1 MLSASQYLSQS
12 KLVTCPGPTGPAGPG
27 GPTGPMG
34 PPGYSTGLIYY
45 FKLGHQFSTGT
56 VSGPQ
61 SGYPLAFTT
70 DQIPPAY
77 PTSPNPI
84 YNAYYGY
91 YTQKDLPAAS
101 INNLIGQFI
110 GYAPTGVTAI
120 PPGAWSFSFN
130 AYSFLTAN
138 DGMPVS
144 TSKMYV
150 VVYKTA
156 SNGTNNTPIGS
167 TINRPITINNI
178 TDTPYTIA
186 FEIPTAISIMSTD
199 KIYVEFYLSTVTN
212 GTSTQFWTEGDS
224 VSQVITTFAPQ
235 SGPSGP
241 PGATGATGL
250 SGQTGPTGP
259 PGINGT
265 VMPTGSITA
274 YAGLVAPSGWVL
286 CDGSAYSTTNP
297 VYVALWDVLKLSPF
311 GMASTGYFKVPDL
324 RQKFI
329 LGADSG
335 ASYTV
340 AATGGEKEHTLTTNE
355 MPAHS
360 HTITDPGHVHGSISQ
375 GTGFAATDGGNGNR
389 ANPGS
394 TTNSVTSITINTT
407 GGGLPHNNMPPY
419 LVLNYIIK
427 L

>member
-138 DGMPVS
+138 DG
-144 TSKMYV
+144 T
-150 VVYKTA
+150 
-156 SNGTNNTPIGS
+156 
-167 TINRPITINNI
+167 
-178 TDTPYTIA
+178 
-186 FEIPTAISIMSTD
+186 
-199 KIYVEFYLSTVTN
+199 
-212 GTSTQFWTEGDS
+212 
-224 VSQVITTFAPQ
+224 
-235 SGPSGP
+235 
-241 PGATGATGL
+241 
-250 SGQTGPTGP
+250 
-259 PGINGT
+259 
-265 VMPTGSITA
+265 
-274 YAGLVAPSGWVL
+274 
-286 CDGSAYSTTNP
+286 
-297 VYVALWDVLKLSPF
+297 
-311 GMASTGYFKVPDL
+311 
-324 RQKFI
+324 
-329 LGADSG
+329 
-335 ASYTV
+335 
-340 AATGGEKEHTLTTNE
+340 
-355 MPAHS
+355 
-360 HTITDPGHVHGSISQ
+360 
-375 GTGFAATDGGNGNR
+375 
-389 ANPGS
+389 
-394 TTNSVTSITINTT
+394 
-407 GGGLPHNNMPPY
+407 
-419 LVLNYIIK
+419 
-427 L
+427 